1 MRLTTNKNHH
11 GAMPM
16 FFFFAGYEKTETL
29 QFFCGLQITKRNR
42 EAEGSFFCV
51 SKAAKRN
58 RDDAGSFFL

>member
-1 MRLTTNKNHH
+1 
-11 GAMPM
+11 MPM

-29 QFFCGLQITKRNR
+29 QFFSGLQVTKRNR

-51 SKAAKRN
+51 SKAAKRS

>member
-1 MRLTTNKNHH
+1 
-11 GAMPM
+11 MPM

-51 SKAAKRN
+51 SKVAKRS